1 MKKKIILCIF
11 LLLMVSCGGEK
22 EETVEIYNI
31 VGIWE
36 VSPTINCKEYDCQE
50 RDCSEAGISSKYS
63 MTIEGS
69 GDELTVLFHC
79 DGEVN
84 GPYELENKVD
94 NTYIIYDFH
103 DGGSYINIYEL
114 AITLNSDN
122 LFTGEE
128 IWRLINSNGC
138 CKKVDNL
145 IGERVR

>member
-1 MKKKIILCIF
+1 MKKRIILCIF
-11 LLLMVSCGGEK
+11 LLLVVSCGGEK
-22 EETVEIYNI
+22 NEEEVEIYNVI
-31 VGIWE
+31 GIWE

-63 MTIEGS
+63 MTIERSEGKL
-69 GDELTVLFHC
+69 EALFHC
-79 DGEVN
+79 DG
-84 GPYELENKVD
+84 KVD
-94 NTYIIYDFH
+94 SYVLERKINNTYTIYDFH

-114 AITLNSDN
+114 AITFNSNN

-128 IWRLINSNGC
+128 VWRLINASGC